1 MNFCPKFEDR
11 YKWRKGNLV
20 NYMDSLLDHNKFKVF
35 CDLPDRR
42 TSGGKGLFTN
52 EHKCNGWYVYVERD
66 H

>member
-42 TSGGKGLFTN
+42 TSGGKGLFIN
-52 EHKCNGWYVYVERD
+52 ANP
-66 H
+66 